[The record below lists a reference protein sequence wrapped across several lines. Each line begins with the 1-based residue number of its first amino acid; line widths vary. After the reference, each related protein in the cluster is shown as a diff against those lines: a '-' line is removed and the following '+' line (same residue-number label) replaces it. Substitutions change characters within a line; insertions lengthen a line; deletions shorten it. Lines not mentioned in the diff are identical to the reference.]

1 MIANKETQKIKSD
14 MLIAEIVE
22 TYPEV
27 VDFLVNE
34 YEFHCVTCILAGFE
48 TIEEGALAHGI
59 EGKDFK
65 RMLSEMNKLIK

>member
-1 MIANKETQKIKSD
+1 MTANKETQKIKSD

-27 VDFLVNE
+27 VDYLVNE

-48 TIEEGALAHGI
+48 TLEEGALAHGI

-65 RMLSEMNKLIK
+65 NMLNEINNLVK